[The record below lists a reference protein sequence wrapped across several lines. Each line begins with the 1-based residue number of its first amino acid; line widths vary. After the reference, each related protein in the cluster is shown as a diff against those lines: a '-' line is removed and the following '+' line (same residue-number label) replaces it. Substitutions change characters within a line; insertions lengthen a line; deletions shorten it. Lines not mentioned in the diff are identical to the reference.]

1 MPRWV
6 LTKQPSR
13 TYLPPLFC
21 HSRTQRKSTPAK
33 ILWHGCSCT
42 LKAILWFDLLLLLR
56 RCGYIR
62 VRKRPERKKTKQ
74 KSNLLATFASER
86 YCQDSTA
93 HSPEWERR
101 PIQSGSGA
109 GAQRDLHTQASAL
122 EHRGTRS
129 CAGQHPSCQQ
139 HRNYTS
145 TAELISHV
153 PNTSGIYLLQT
164 GDS

>member
-93 HSPEWERR
+93 QHTPLSEKGGPFKVVQVLEPRETSMHSF
-101 PIQSGSGA
+101 ST
-109 GAQRDLHTQASAL
+109 GAQRD
-122 EHRGTRS
+122 
-129 CAGQHPSCQQ
+129 
-139 HRNYTS
+139 
-145 TAELISHV
+145 AELCRAASILSAAQKLHFH
-153 PNTSGIYLLQT
+153 S
-164 GDS
+164 